1 MTDSCD
7 DLASSWSKGAVAVA
21 VPLSHGGGE
30 RAGAIA
36 LLLPRGP
43 SRDNP
48 TKIAIIYFCV

>member
-7 DLASSWSKGAVAVA
+7 DLASSWWKGAVA

-30 RAGAIA
+30 RAGAVA
-36 LLLPRGP
+36 LLLPRRP

-48 TKIAIIYFCV
+48 TKIAIVYFCV